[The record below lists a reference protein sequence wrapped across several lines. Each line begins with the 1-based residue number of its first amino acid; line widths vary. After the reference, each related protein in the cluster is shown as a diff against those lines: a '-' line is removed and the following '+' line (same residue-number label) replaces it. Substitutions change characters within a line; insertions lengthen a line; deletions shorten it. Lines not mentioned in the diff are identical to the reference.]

1 MPSNVSNFN
10 MNVRLFLRR
19 SNVKGLHLEMRGELR
34 GFLRVAA
41 GFSRYN
47 GEFGLPLVLVQGSPI
62 FHSSFEGELGF
73 LSSHCR
79 AKYTSSRPVPRT

>member
-73 LSSHCR
+73 ALESLQGKREASFSVR
-79 AKYTSSRPVPRT
+79 